1 MPRRSSKLLPALAGG
16 AVLGAFSS
24 IPYVSLA
31 NVACCS
37 WAIVGG
43 GVAAYLLIKR
53 SSRRRVRSGDG
64 AMAGFFAG
72 LIGSLIILIINL
84 PLVLNHWP
92 ELVANLQQQAEQRRD
107 PQAQET
113 LHQLIAFAQG
123 NRVLAMLL
131 IGLIF
136 TLITTGM
143 ATLGGLIGVAL
154 FEKRKT
160 EAGGRPPS

>member
-1 MPRRSSKLLPALAGG
+1 M
-16 AVLGAFSS
+16 LGAFSS